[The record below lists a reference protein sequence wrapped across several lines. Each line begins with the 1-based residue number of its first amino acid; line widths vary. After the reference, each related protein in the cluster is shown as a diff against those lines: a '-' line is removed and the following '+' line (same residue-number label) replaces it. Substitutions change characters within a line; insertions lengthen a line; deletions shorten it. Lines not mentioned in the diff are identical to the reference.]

1 MSMKRREFITLLGG
15 TAAAW
20 PLATRA
26 QQSPMPVVGFLNGAT
41 AAGWAPFVAA
51 FRQGLIETGYT
62 EGQNVAI
69 EYRFAEGEY
78 DRLPA
83 MAAELVHRRVSVIAA
98 TTTPAALAAK
108 AATTAIPV
116 VFTTT
121 GDPVQMGLVA
131 SLSRPGG
138 NVTGVTRL
146 NVEVAPKL
154 LELMH
159 ELVPAV
165 TRIALLVNPTGPNA
179 ETLSKEIEA
188 AARVLGLEVPV
199 LHATTEND
207 LDKMFSTFSQLSAG
221 ALVIGTDPFFTT
233 RSQQLATLTLR
244 GGVPAIYSTR
254 AFATAGG
261 LMYYGASIT
270 DLYRLAGDYTA
281 RILKGER
288 PADLPVQQ
296 SAKVELVINLKT
308 AKALS
313 LKVPQSLV
321 SRADEVIE

>member
-1 MSMKRREFITLLGG
+1 MKRREFITLLGG

-51 FRQGLIETGYT
+51 FRQGLIETGFI
-62 EGQNVAI
+62 EGKNVAI
-69 EYRFAEGEY
+69 EYRFAESDY

-138 NVTGVTRL
+138 NITGVTRL
-146 NVEVAPKL
+146 NVEIAPKL
-154 LELMH
+154 LEAMH
-159 ELVPAV
+159 ELVPTA

-179 ETLSKEIEA
+179 ETLSREIEA
-188 AARVLGLEVPV
+188 AARGLGLEVPV
-199 LHATTEND
+199 LHAATEND
-207 LDKMFSTFSQLSAG
+207 LDKVFSTFSQLSAG

-233 RSQQLATLTLR
+233 RSQQLAILTLR

-261 LMYYGASIT
+261 LMYYGGNIT
-270 DLYRLAGDYTA
+270 DLYRLAGGYTA
-281 RILKGER
+281 RILRGEK

-296 SAKVELVINLKT
+296 STKVELVINLKT
-308 AKALS
+308 AKALG
-313 LKVPQSLV
+313 LTIPRDVLLV
-321 SRADEVIE
+321 ADEVIE

>member
-1 MSMKRREFITLLGG
+1 MRRRDFIRVVAGSAIT
-15 TAAAW
+15 W
-20 PLATRA
+20 PLVARA
-26 QQSPMPVVGFLNGAT
+26 QQPAMPMIGFLNGAT

-51 FRQGLIETGYT
+51 FRQGLIETGYI

-69 EYRFAEGEY
+69 EYRFADGEY

-83 MAAELVHRRVSVIAA
+83 MAADLVHRRVSIIAA

-108 AATTAIPV
+108 AATTTIPV

-138 NVTGVTRL
+138 NITGVTRL

-159 ELVPAV
+159 EIVPTA

-188 AARVLGLEVPV
+188 AARVLGVEVTV
-199 LHATTEND
+199 LHGATESD
-207 LDKMFSTFSQLSAG
+207 LDKVFSTFAQLSAG

-244 GGVPAIYSTR
+244 GRVPAIYSTR

-261 LMYYGASIT
+261 LMYYGGNIT
-270 DLYRLAGDYTA
+270 NLYRLAGGYAA
-281 RILKGER
+281 RILRGEK

-296 SAKVELVINLKT
+296 STKLELVINLKT
-308 AKALS
+308 AKALG
-313 LKVPQSLV
+313 LTVPQSLLG
-321 SRADEVIE
+321 RADEVIE

>member
-131 SLSRPGG
+131 SLSRPSG

>member
-1 MSMKRREFITLLGG
+1 MRRREFISLLGG
-15 TAAAW
+15 AAAAW
-20 PLATRA
+20 PLSARA
-26 QQSPMPVVGFLNGAT
+26 QLSPMPVVGFLNGAT
-41 AAGWAPFVAA
+41 ATGWAPFVAA
-51 FRQGLIETGYT
+51 FRQGLNETGYV
-62 EGQNVAI
+62 EGKNVAI

-83 MAAELVHRRVSVIAA
+83 MAADLVHRRVSVIAA

-108 AATTAIPV
+108 AATTTVPV

-138 NVTGVTRL
+138 NITGVTRL
-146 NVEVAPKL
+146 NVEIAPKL

-159 ELVPAV
+159 ELVPTA
-165 TRIALLVNPTGPNA
+165 TRIVLLVNPTGPNA

-188 AARVLGLEVPV
+188 AARALGLEVPV
-199 LHATTEND
+199 LHATTERD
-207 LDKMFSTFSQLSAG
+207 FDKVFSTFAQLSAG

-233 RSQQLATLTLR
+233 RSQQLAALTLR
-244 GGVPAIYSTR
+244 SGVPAIYSTR
-254 AFATAGG
+254 AFATSGG
-261 LMYYGASIT
+261 LMCYGGSIT
-270 DLYRLAGDYTA
+270 DVYRLAGGYAA
-281 RILKGER
+281 RILRGEK

-308 AKALS
+308 AKTLGIT
-313 LKVPQSLV
+313 VPNTIIG
-321 SRADEVIE
+321 RADEVIE

>member
-1 MSMKRREFITLLGG
+1 MTQSGLGVKRT
-15 TAAAW
+15 
-20 PLATRA
+20 
-26 QQSPMPVVGFLNGAT
+26 
-41 AAGWAPFVAA
+41 
-51 FRQGLIETGYT
+51 
-62 EGQNVAI
+62 
-69 EYRFAEGEY
+69 
-78 DRLPA
+78 
-83 MAAELVHRRVSVIAA
+83 
-98 TTTPAALAAK
+98 
-108 AATTAIPV
+108 
-116 VFTTT
+116 
-121 GDPVQMGLVA
+121 
-131 SLSRPGG
+131 SRG
-138 NVTGVTRL
+138 
-146 NVEVAPKL
+146 
-154 LELMH
+154 H
-159 ELVPAV
+159 
-165 TRIALLVNPTGPNA
+165 PTGPNA

>member
-1 MSMKRREFITLLGG
+1 MRRREFISLLGG
-15 TAAAW
+15 AAAAW
-20 PLATRA
+20 PLSARA

-41 AAGWAPFVAA
+41 ATGWAPFVAA
-51 FRQGLIETGYT
+51 FRQGLNETGYI
-62 EGQNVAI
+62 EGKNVAI

-83 MAAELVHRRVSVIAA
+83 MAADLVHRRVSVIAA

-108 AATTAIPV
+108 AATTTVPV

-138 NVTGVTRL
+138 NITGVTRL
-146 NVEVAPKL
+146 NVEIAPKL

-159 ELVPAV
+159 ELVPTA
-165 TRIALLVNPTGPNA
+165 TRIVLLVNPTGPNA
-179 ETLSKEIEA
+179 ETLSKEIGA
-188 AARVLGLEVPV
+188 AARALGLEVPV
-199 LHATTEND
+199 LHATTERD
-207 LDKMFSTFSQLSAG
+207 FDKVFSTFAQLSAG

-233 RSQQLATLTLR
+233 RSQQLAALTLR
-244 GGVPAIYSTR
+244 SGVPAIYSTR
-254 AFATAGG
+254 AFATSGG
-261 LMYYGASIT
+261 LMCYGGSIT
-270 DLYRLAGDYTA
+270 DVYRLAGGYAA
-281 RILKGER
+281 RILRGEK

-308 AKALS
+308 AKTLGIT
-313 LKVPQSLV
+313 VPNTIIG
-321 SRADEVIE
+321 RADEVIE

>member
-1 MSMKRREFITLLGG
+1 MKRREFVTLLGG

-51 FRQGLIETGYT
+51 FRQGLIEAGFI
-62 EGQNVAI
+62 EGKNVAI
-69 EYRFAEGEY
+69 EYRFAEGSY

-83 MAAELVHRRVSVIAA
+83 MAAELIHRRVSVIAA

-138 NVTGVTRL
+138 NITGITRL
-146 NVEVAPKL
+146 NVEIAPKL
-154 LELMH
+154 LEAMH
-159 ELVPAV
+159 ELVPTA

-179 ETLSKEIEA
+179 ETLSREIEA
-188 AARVLGLEVPV
+188 AARGLGLEVPL
-199 LHATTEND
+199 LHAATEND
-207 LDKMFSTFSQLSAG
+207 LDKVFSTFSQLSAG

-270 DLYRLAGDYTA
+270 DLYRLAGGYTA
-281 RILKGER
+281 RILRGEK